1 MYYYHRDSNRVK
13 WDPPTD
19 EDCAEMDG
27 LLATAQ
33 ELEREAGYT
42 VEAEAVDRWA
52 GETFTENNYKE
63 TYEGP
68 C

>member
-1 MYYYHRDSNRVK
+1 
-13 WDPPTD
+13 
-19 EDCAEMDG
+19 MDG